1 MGTSPV
7 YHLPDKKSDRLLD
20 SCHSGTGTRELAVLD
35 AGSDEQTVVYRYIE
49 PPVDWGYFIEAN
61 PTLPLRPILKPDAE
75 ETPGQ
80 LGTRETVV
88 VRRMNHVLWAG
99 CRNNQTSAEAS
110 IGGSFRGAFTYY
122 YCQALRRAGVSI
134 TRRRL
139 DSLVSADLAKNG
151 YSQVPQLEGNTIA
164 LGQKVFT

>member
-1 MGTSPV
+1 
-7 YHLPDKKSDRLLD
+7 
-20 SCHSGTGTRELAVLD
+20 
-35 AGSDEQTVVYRYIE
+35 
-49 PPVDWGYFIEAN
+49 
-61 PTLPLRPILKPDAE
+61 
-75 ETPGQ
+75 
-80 LGTRETVV
+80 
-88 VRRMNHVLWAG
+88 MNHVLWAG

-151 YSQVPQLEGNTIA
+151 YSQVPQLEGNGTA